1 MIRTGKKTS
10 LSRRETGKQG
20 MFYLNR
26 QFDMPF
32 AILVLLLLVTGLIMM
47 FSASYAVAY
56 YNEENPLFYIERQ
69 IIFAIAGVVLMFFI
83 STINYNQLR
92 RFPLIALVGSFILTA
107 MVFTPLG
114 VTRNNATRWL
124 NLGVQ
129 FQPSEL
135 LKFGVILAFAAI
147 GTKYQ
152 DKMEKQ
158 GLKYGI
164 IPLGIILGPIVLLL
178 KKQPHISAAMIIAV
192 TAVVMIFVSGLHW
205 KWFAMVVA
213 VGIPAVVVI
222 ILSKPY
228 IMERIAVWIDP
239 FIDPQ
244 NKGWQGAQSFMAIG
258 SGGFWGLGIGQSR
271 QKHLYLPEPANDFI
285 FSVICEELGF
295 VGAVLIVI
303 AFAAFIV
310 RGYWIAARIP
320 DTFGKLLTVGI
331 TTQIA
336 IQTVINMWVVTGL
349 MPITGASLPFF
360 SYGGT
365 SLLILLCEV
374 GVILGV
380 SRHIPV
386 VKQG

>member
-56 YNEENPLFYIERQ
+56 YDEENPLFYIERQ

-295 VGAVLIVI
+295 AGAVLIVI